1 MARGGARLKVAAFV
15 AVTLALLGGAGAFVW
30 RSLSEQAEAAI
41 GENSSGYVAPAN
53 IPSSLPPA
61 SLAGVRMAMVL
72 EPDNAAWGE
81 PGFYAAETG
90 RWRAWLTELGATWTD
105 PAGADVLVVPQQ
117 VCLGPESRALVARH
131 LAAGKGI
138 VVNGLMGARNG
149 RCHPLPDT
157 LLASLLGGRGSVTA
171 FSPWRENSYYA
182 TVLGETAL
190 GAGVPPGARIEM
202 RPANQLVFR
211 DPDRSVYY
219 SDFRRDPV
227 AAHRQRFF
235 DGAVA
240 RARVGPG
247 RVVAFGF
254 ELSHLIPGWS
264 EAVARSLVAN
274 AATWAAGRPV
284 AQVAPWPG
292 GRRAAAVIAQ
302 DVEADFQNAG
312 RAADLLR
319 KEHVPATFFV
329 VGRLAERSP
338 WTTRELVRYG
348 EVGSHSYDHRSVE
361 GLDEARSERVL
372 GQARSAT
379 QALSDRPVAG
389 FRPPEEKFTLAT
401 LQAWARLGGTY
412 VFAANNSRAAAPEIV
427 PLGRDTLVL
436 LARVSDD
443 DFEVLERSRLRDRG
457 EMSRHMLRQV
467 DEVMAY
473 RGVYMFSYHSHMFS
487 RQDLLPVLGAL
498 VHTLRSTPA
507 VWVARAGDVASWWRA
522 RAAVRVTA
530 AADGRSVQAT
540 NTGRAP
546 FRDGVLLVDLPTGE
560 QKRIALPVLQPG
572 QSVTAALA
580 SR

>member
-1 MARGGARLKVAAFV
+1 MARRGARLKVAAFLGGT
-15 AVTLALLGGAGAFVW
+15 AALLTAAGLFVW
-30 RSLSEQAEAAI
+30 RSLSEQAEASI
-41 GENSSGYVAPAN
+41 GENSSGYEAPRD
-53 IPSSLPPA
+53 IPSSLPPV
-61 SLAGVRMAMVL
+61 SLAGVRAALVA
-72 EPDNAAWGE
+72 EPANAAWGE
-81 PGFYAAETG
+81 RGFYAAETA
-90 RWRAWLTELGATWTD
+90 RWRAWLTGLGATWTD
-105 PAGADVLVVPQQ
+105 PAHADVLVLPQQ
-117 VCLGPESRALVARH
+117 LCLGPESRALIDAH

-138 VVNGLMGARNG
+138 LVNGMLGARNG

-157 LLASLLGGRGSVTA
+157 LLASLLGGRGSVTSFA
-171 FSPWRENSYYA
+171 PWRGNSYYA

-211 DPDRSVYY
+211 DPDRAVYY
-219 SDFRRDPV
+219 SDFRRAPV
-227 AAHRQRFF
+227 AAHRQRYY

-240 RARVGPG
+240 RAQVGRG

-264 EAVARSLVAN
+264 EAVARNLVAN

-284 AQVAPWPG
+284 AQVAPWPA
-292 GRRAAAVIAQ
+292 GRKAAAVIAQ
-302 DVEADFQNAG
+302 DVEADFQNAS
-312 RAADLLR
+312 RAVELLR
-319 KEHVPATFFV
+319 RERMPATFFV
-329 VGRLAERSP
+329 VGRLAEMSP

-361 GLDEARSERVL
+361 KLDEAHSESVL

-379 QALSDRPVAG
+379 QALSGRPVAG
-389 FRPPEEKFTLAT
+389 FRPPEEKFTLST
-401 LQAWARLGGTY
+401 LRAWARLGGTY

-443 DFEVLERSRLRDRG
+443 DFEVLERSRVRDRG

-498 VHTLRSTPA
+498 VTTLKSTPN
-507 VWVARAGDVASWWRA
+507 VWVARAGDVAAWWRA
-522 RAAVRVTA
+522 RAAVHAVPS
-530 AADGRSVQAT
+530 ADGRTVQVT
-540 NTGRAP
+540 NTARSP
-546 FRDGVLLVDLPTGE
+546 FDGGVLLVDLPTGE
-560 QKRIALPVLQPG
+560 QKRLALPVLQANQTIAVPI
-572 QSVTAALA
+572 
-580 SR
+580 R

>member
-1 MARGGARLKVAAFV
+1 MPRRGARLKVAAFV
-15 AVTLALLGGAGAFVW
+15 AGLAALLAGAGVYVW
-30 RSLSEQAEAAI
+30 RSLSEQAEASI
-41 GENSSGYVAPAN
+41 GENSSGYEAPRN

-61 SLAGVRMAMVL
+61 SLAGVRAALVT
-72 EPDNAAWGE
+72 EPGNAAWGE

-90 RWRAWLTELGATWTD
+90 RWRRWVGELGAAWTD
-105 PAGADVLVVPQQ
+105 PEHADVLIVPQQ
-117 VCLGPESRALVARH
+117 VCLGPESRALIARH
-131 LAAGKGI
+131 LAAGRGI

-149 RCHPLPDT
+149 RCHALPDT
-157 LLASLLGGRGSVTA
+157 LLASLLGGKGSVTP

-219 SDFRRDPV
+219 SDFRRAPV
-227 AAHRQRFF
+227 AAHRQRFY

-264 EAVARSLVAN
+264 EAVARNLVAN
-274 AATWAAGRPV
+274 AAGWAAGRPV
-284 AQVAPWPG
+284 VQVAPWPG
-292 GRRAAAVIAQ
+292 GRRAAAVVAQ
-302 DVEADFQNAG
+302 DVEADFRNAG
-312 RAADLLR
+312 RAVELLER
-319 KEHVPATFFV
+319 ERVPATFFV

-361 GLDEARSERVL
+361 KLDEAGSESVL
-372 GQARSAT
+372 GRARGAT
-379 QALSDRPVAG
+379 QALSGRAVAG
-389 FRPPEEKFTLAT
+389 FRPPEEKFTLNT
-401 LQAWARLGGTY
+401 LRAWARLGGTY

-443 DFEVLERSRLRDRG
+443 DFEVLERSRVRDRG

-498 VHTLRSTPA
+498 VRTLKSTPD
-507 VWVARAGDVASWWRA
+507 VWVARAGDVAAWWRA
-522 RAAVRVTA
+522 RAAVQLPTA
-530 AADGRSVQAT
+530 PDGSAVRAL

-546 FRDGVLLVDLPTGE
+546 FRDGVLLVDLPSGE
-560 QKRIALPVLQPG
+560 QRRIRLPVLQPG
-572 QSVTAALA
+572 QAATVPL
-580 SR
+580 R